1 MEMIENIR
9 NTFIDM
15 LQQSSW
21 MDPMSKSKAI
31 EKARAINEAIGYPD
45 YLGNENLTKLETDY
59 AEYNFNSSLMSNG
72 LIILRLEMKKNVL
85 MFREPVDRKK
95 WAIPPTIVEATYTPQ
110 YNRISIGMFIGH
122 EITHGF
128 DDFGRQYDKDGNRIP
143 WWTNETINKFNERKQ
158 CIIDQYDQYTVTLAG
173 TELKMNGTQTQGE
186 NIADNGGLKE
196 AFFTSLTMTITYTSN
211 SSSIIILILI
221 GICLSLIALITAL
234 GNIIV
239 LLAFYCD
246 KKLRTINDY
255 FILNMAIADFL
266 VGCFCIPFY
275 IPFSIT
281 RSWPFGRLFCKIW
294 VTIDDV
300 ATMASV
306 INIVAISINRYWSI
320 AYPISYRKYV
330 KQHFVYLVMGAVWC
344 LSFLNFAPGIWL
356 LSLFNNNNNTI
367 TRSDCS
373 GDYNY
378 SFVYMLIAQF
388 NYFIWPFIAL
398 CIFNMLIML
407 NIWKR
412 SRKMNRL
419 TSFSQSIKSKERKI
433 GSLPIVTSKY
443 TKDDQ
448 CLSILS
454 KKKINSIENCP
465 SKIAEEKSDNID
477 QFILVQLSSSNKN
490 LPNSFDEN
498 NKSSNNCQHTIT
510 YLSPVIQQKSSI
522 INKND
527 LKQSRKS
534 SSMVY
539 LSRKCASV
547 SFSHSNSYRNDSF
560 GEYRLESDIEVSK
573 TILSGSSSSKHLNT
587 TTTDNNKFKEYRRCG
602 SKIIRDRKAARSL
615 FILVIVFLIFLFPY
629 VICAIVST
637 AGVNISGIILEVS
650 FWLLWL
656 NSTCNPFLYPFI
668 QIQYRRAY
676 LKLFFFFRTSFIL
689 YYLVIY
695 LPM

>member
-59 AEYNFNSSLMSNG
+59 AEYNFNSSLMNNG

-110 YNRISIGMFIGH
+110 YNRIS
-122 EITHGF
+122 T
-128 DDFGRQYDKDGNRIP
+128 
-143 WWTNETINKFNERKQ
+143 
-158 CIIDQYDQYTVTLAG
+158 
-173 TELKMNGTQTQGE
+173 
-186 NIADNGGLKE
+186 
-196 AFFTSLTMTITYTSN
+196 TSLTMTITYTSN

-454 KKKINSIENCP
+454 KKKINSLENCR

-676 LKLFFFFRTSFIL
+676 LKLFQSFSKFFTSSQLNHRF
-689 YYLVIY
+689 
-695 LPM
+695 